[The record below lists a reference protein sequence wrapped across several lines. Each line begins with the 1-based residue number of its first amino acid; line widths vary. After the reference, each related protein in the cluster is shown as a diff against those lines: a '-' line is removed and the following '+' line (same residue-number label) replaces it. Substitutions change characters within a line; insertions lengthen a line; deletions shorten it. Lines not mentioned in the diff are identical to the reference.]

1 LFHRHIG
8 IVHRAEPYCSSY
20 PLAGQKVLQQIQC
33 VDFNPDFRKIP
44 NPVAFR
50 AGIAVN
56 TLVLTAIMGING
68 GGNSLSVQHKS
79 PLIIIQLSGF
89 NHYGITE
96 LKKHPVTGGEIK

>member
-1 LFHRHIG
+1 
-8 IVHRAEPYCSSY
+8 
-20 PLAGQKVLQQIQC
+20 
-33 VDFNPDFRKIP
+33 
-44 NPVAFR
+44 
-50 AGIAVN
+50 
-56 TLVLTAIMGING
+56 MGING